1 MRIFIP
7 LFIMYGSSFCLLSLM
22 VKQFS
27 TKLAVYAAIFT
38 SILMAVLGLTS
49 LLLDQGYVWTQ
60 FALPILAV
68 FVLLGLYKI
77 ASMMAAN
84 LNKGK

>member
-27 TKLAVYAAIFT
+27 TKLAVFAAIFT
-38 SILMAVLGLTS
+38 TIFMAVMGLAA
-49 LLLDQGYVWTQ
+49 LLLDQGYALTQ
-60 FALPILAV
+60 FFLPILTIFAI
-68 FVLLGLYKI
+68 LGLYKI

>member
-7 LFIMYGSSFCLLSLM
+7 LFIMYVGSYWLLYSM
-22 VKQFS
+22 VKQFT
-27 TKLAVYAAIFT
+27 TKLAVYAAIFMT
-38 SILMAVLGLTS
+38 LLMTVFALTA
-49 LLLDQGYVWTQ
+49 LLLDQGYFWTQ

-68 FVLLGLYKI
+68 FALLGLYKI
-77 ASMMAAN
+77 ATMMAAN